1 MQAQAR
7 LSRAALAHRL
17 HHAELGALAA
27 PSRPSRTLG
36 RLRQVCGIPTLIGRL
51 HEDGIG
57 PWRRRSSGTKVR
69 EAVAVFDDVS
79 SLEAAVDDLR
89 AAGFGQHD
97 ISLLAAH
104 AAVERKLGHMYRRVE
119 ELEDDPQAPR
129 TAFVS
134 GKNIDVR
141 ENRLVGSLTVLPTM
155 IAAGTVVA
163 TAGAVAAAVVGTAIA
178 GALLG
183 TVFAHWMDQR
193 HADWLQEQ
201 LDRGGILL
209 WVRTPTEADERK
221 ALDLLSRY
229 SAHDIHI
236 HEIPAPA

>member
-1 MQAQAR
+1 M
-7 LSRAALAHRL
+7 AA
-17 HHAELGALAA
+17 E
-27 PSRPSRTLG
+27 
-36 RLRQVCGIPTLIGRL
+36 
-51 HEDGIG
+51 
-57 PWRRRSSGTKVR
+57 GTPATVR
-69 EAVAVFDDVS
+69 EAVAVFEDVS
-79 SLEAAVDDLR
+79 SLEAAVEELR
-89 AAGFGQHD
+89 AAGFAERA

-104 AAVERKLGHMYRRVE
+104 SAVERKLGRMYSRVE
-119 ELEDDPQAPR
+119 ELEDDPAAPR

-134 GKNIDVR
+134 GKNIDAR
-141 ENRLVGSLTVLPTM
+141 ENRLLGSLTVLPTM

-163 TAGAVAAAVVGTAIA
+163 SAGAVAAAVVGTAIA

-209 WVRTPTEADERK
+209 WVRTPSEDDERK
-221 ALDLLSRY
+221 ALEVLTRH

>member
-1 MQAQAR
+1 M
-7 LSRAALAHRL
+7 
-17 HHAELGALAA
+17 AE
-27 PSRPSRTLG
+27 T
-36 RLRQVCGIPTLIGRL
+36 
-51 HEDGIG
+51 
-57 PWRRRSSGTKVR
+57 SSGAKVR

-79 SLEAAVDDLR
+79 SLEAAVADLR
-89 AAGFGQHD
+89 AAGFGAD
-97 ISLLAAH
+97 AISLLAAH
-104 AAVERKLGHMYRRVE
+104 SAVERKLGHMYVRVE
-119 ELEDDPQAPR
+119 EMEDDPRAPR

-134 GKNIDVR
+134 GKNIGAR
-141 ENRLVGSLTVLPTM
+141 ENRLLGSLTVLPTV

-193 HADWLQEQ
+193 HADWLQGQ

-221 ALDLLSRY
+221 ALDVLTRY

>member
-1 MQAQAR
+1 MAEQG
-7 LSRAALAHRL
+7 AA
-17 HHAELGALAA
+17 
-27 PSRPSRTLG
+27 T
-36 RLRQVCGIPTLIGRL
+36 T
-51 HEDGIG
+51 
-57 PWRRRSSGTKVR
+57 VR

-79 SLEAAVDDLR
+79 SLEAAVQDLR
-89 AAGFGQHD
+89 AAGFAQHA

-104 AAVERKLGHMYRRVE
+104 AAVERKLGHMYTRVE
-119 ELEDDPQAPR
+119 ELEDDPRAPR

-134 GKNIDVR
+134 GKNIDAR
-141 ENRLVGSLTVLPTM
+141 ENRLLGSLTVLPTV

-209 WVRTPTEADERK
+209 WVATPTEADERK
-221 ALDLLSRY
+221 ALDVLTRH

-236 HEIPAPA
+236 HEIPAPS

>member
-1 MQAQAR
+1 MR
-7 LSRAALAHRL
+7 HPYPDR
-17 HHAELGALAA
+17 E
-27 PSRPSRTLG
+27 T
-36 RLRQVCGIPTLIGRL
+36 

-57 PWRRRSSGTKVR
+57 PWRRRSSGTTVR

-141 ENRLVGSLTVLPTM
+141 ENRLVGSLTVLPTV

>member
-1 MQAQAR
+1 M
-7 LSRAALAHRL
+7 AA
-17 HHAELGALAA
+17 
-27 PSRPSRTLG
+27 S
-36 RLRQVCGIPTLIGRL
+36 
-51 HEDGIG
+51 DG
-57 PWRRRSSGTKVR
+57 GTTVR

-89 AAGFGQHD
+89 AAGFAQHD

-104 AAVERKLGHMYRRVE
+104 SAVERKLGRMYTRVE
-119 ELEDDPQAPR
+119 EMEDDPQAPR

-141 ENRLVGSLTVLPTM
+141 ENRLVGSLTVLPTV

-201 LDRGGILL
+201 LDRGGVLL
-209 WVRTPTEADERK
+209 WVRTPTEEDERK
-221 ALDLLSRY
+221 ALDVLTRY
-229 SAHDIHI
+229 SAHDVHI
-236 HEIPAPA
+236 HEIPQPA